1 MIIMNIIILGPQ
13 GSGKSTQAGL
23 LSQKLKSPMLDVGS
37 LLRLKAQEQT
47 EAGRKIKT
55 LVERGELVDD
65 SVTAALLQEEFSDK
79 KYKAGFVMDGAPRT
93 VNQARLLENIVKP
106 DKVFYLAVPEEIN
119 IKRLLKR
126 GRQDDTPELIKKRL
140 SLYHENTQPA
150 LSYYREKGILTEID
164 GTKISTEVFK
174 DILAHLANLQ

>member
-1 MIIMNIIILGPQ
+1 MNIVILGPQ

-47 EAGRKIKT
+47 ETGRKIKT

-65 SVTAALLQEEFSDK
+65 SLTVALLQEEFSDK
-79 KYKAGFVMDGAPRT
+79 KYEAGFVMDGAPRT
-93 VNQARLLENIVKP
+93 VNQARLLENIVKL

-126 GRQDDTPELIKKRL
+126 RRQDDTPELIKKRL
-140 SLYHENTQPA
+140 ALYHENTQLA
-150 LSYYREKGILTEID
+150 LSYYREKGILASID
-164 GTKISTEVFK
+164 GTKTSDEVFK
-174 DILAHLANLQ
+174 DILACTIANPQ

>member
-23 LSQKLKSPMLDVGS
+23 LSQKLNLPMLDVGS

-65 SVTAALLQEEFSDK
+65 SLTAALLEEELSDK
-79 KYKAGFVMDGAPRT
+79 KYEAGFVMDGAPRT
-93 VNQARLLENIVKP
+93 VNQARLLESIVKL

-126 GRQDDTPELIKKRL
+126 GRQDDTPELIKRRL
-140 SLYHENTQPA
+140 ALYHENTQPA
-150 LSYYREKGILTEID
+150 LSYYREKRVLSEID

-174 DILAHLANLQ
+174 DILAHLTNFQ